1 MTKRA
6 SHNKVRTELDICT
19 KRTALSISGGRS
31 GGNQNR
37 RNLPRAV
44 AHPMVQQRQQT
55 SIGPGSHLGIRSP
68 SPVPMHMQTQQQ
80 QAQLLSQQAH
90 QLLEE
95 AQQENRMLEDTVA
108 TLKEQV
114 LQVYILVL

>member
-1 MTKRA
+1 MA
-6 SHNKVRTELDICT
+6 
-19 KRTALSISGGRS
+19 
-31 GGNQNR
+31 
-37 RNLPRAV
+37 
-44 AHPMVQQRQQT
+44 RQQQPMQ
-55 SIGPGSHLGIRSP
+55 PGSHLGIGSP
-68 SPVPMHMQTQQQ
+68 SPVPMHSQTQQQ

-114 LQVYILVL
+114 ILHKHSVYTLVIL

>member
-1 MTKRA
+1 MPFVFVK
-6 SHNKVRTELDICT
+6 
-19 KRTALSISGGRS
+19 GGRS

-44 AHPMVQQRQQT
+44 AHPMVHQRQQPPMI
-55 SIGPGSHLGIRSP
+55 SSGSHLSIRSP
-68 SPVPMHMQTQQQ
+68 SPLPMHAQTQQQ
-80 QAQLLSQQAH
+80 QSQLLSQQAH

-95 AQQENRMLEDTVA
+95 AQQENRMLEDTIA

-114 LQVYILVL
+114 ISYFECIWPIGRYYEYI

>member
-1 MTKRA
+1 ME
-6 SHNKVRTELDICT
+6 VDICPECNP
-19 KRTALSISGGRS
+19 LSILGGRS

-44 AHPMVQQRQQT
+44 AHPMVQQRQQA

-68 SPVPMHMQTQQQ
+68 SPQPMHMQTQQQ

-114 LQVYILVL
+114 LQVVL